1 MNSVSML
8 IKTLMRCRQLS
19 LEDREVVESLIE
31 VLETPYNEHLLCRML
46 YYVYFIRM
54 LKCFNL

>member
-8 IKTLMRCRQLS
+8 VKTLMRCRQLS
-19 LEDREVVESLIE
+19 LEDREVVERLME
-31 VLETPYNEHLLCRML
+31 VLETPYNEHLLCRMF
-46 YYVYFIRM
+46 YYIYFIRM

>member
-8 IKTLMRCRQLS
+8 IMTLMRCRQLS
-19 LEDREVVESLIE
+19 LEDREVVERLIE
-31 VLETPYNEHLLCRML
+31 VLETPYNEDLLCRMF

>member
-8 IKTLMRCRQLS
+8 VMTLMRCRQLS
-19 LEDREVVESLIE
+19 LEDREVVERLFE
-31 VLETPYNEHLLCRML
+31 VLETPYNEHLLCRMF

>member
-8 IKTLMRCRQLS
+8 VMTLMKCRQLS
-19 LEDREVVESLIE
+19 LEDREVVERLIE
-31 VLETPYNEHLLCRML
+31 VLETPYNEHLLSRMF

>member
-8 IKTLMRCRQLS
+8 VMTLMRCRKLS
-19 LEDREVVESLIE
+19 LEERVAVERLIE
-31 VLETPYNEHLLCRML
+31 VLETPYNEHFICRMF
-46 YYVYFIRM
+46 YYVYFIGM

>member
-8 IKTLMRCRQLS
+8 VMTLMKCRQLS
-19 LEDREVVESLIE
+19 LEDREVVERLIE
-31 VLETPYNEHLLCRML
+31 VLETPFNEHFLCRMF
-46 YYVYFIRM
+46 YYIYFIRM

>member
-8 IKTLMRCRQLS
+8 VKALMRCRQLS
-19 LEDREVVESLIE
+19 LEDREIVDRLIE
-31 VLETPYNEHLLCRML
+31 VLETPYNKHLLCRMF

>member
-8 IKTLMRCRQLS
+8 VMTLMKCRQLS
-19 LEDREVVESLIE
+19 LKDREVVERLIE
-31 VLETPYNEHLLCRML
+31 VLETPYYEHLLCKMF

>member
-8 IKTLMRCRQLS
+8 VKTLMRCRQLS
-19 LEDREVVESLIE
+19 LEDREVVERLIE
-31 VLETPYNEHLLCRML
+31 VLETPYNEHLLCRMF

-54 LKCFNL
+54 LKC

>member
-8 IKTLMRCRQLS
+8 VKTMMRCRQLS
-19 LEDREVVESLIE
+19 LEDREVVDRLIE
-31 VLETPYNEHLLCRML
+31 LIETPYNEHLLCRMF

>member
-8 IKTLMRCRQLS
+8 VITLMRCRQLS
-19 LEDREVVESLIE
+19 LEDREVVERLIE
-31 VLETPYNEHLLCRML
+31 VLETPYNEHLLCRMF
-46 YYVYFIRM
+46 YCVYFIRM

>member
-8 IKTLMRCRQLS
+8 VMTLMRCRQLS
-19 LEDREVVESLIE
+19 LEDREVVDGLIE
-31 VLETPYNEHLLCRML
+31 VIETPYNEHLLCRMF